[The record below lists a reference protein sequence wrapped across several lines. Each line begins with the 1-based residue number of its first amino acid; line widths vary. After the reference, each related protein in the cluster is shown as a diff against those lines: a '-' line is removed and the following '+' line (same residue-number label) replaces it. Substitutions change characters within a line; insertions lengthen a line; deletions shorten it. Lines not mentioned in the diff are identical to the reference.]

1 MDLSNLI
8 VERCVC
14 SLYELAG
21 KVVYEQF
28 VNNKKYVDLRYLP
41 DPLVYHLIR
50 QVRSQK
56 LTFIFHM
63 SFRLWNLVAS

>member
-8 VERCVC
+8 AERCVC

-28 VNNKKYVDLRYLP
+28 VTNKKYVDLRYLP

-50 QVRSQK
+50 QV
-56 LTFIFHM
+56 
-63 SFRLWNLVAS
+63 SF